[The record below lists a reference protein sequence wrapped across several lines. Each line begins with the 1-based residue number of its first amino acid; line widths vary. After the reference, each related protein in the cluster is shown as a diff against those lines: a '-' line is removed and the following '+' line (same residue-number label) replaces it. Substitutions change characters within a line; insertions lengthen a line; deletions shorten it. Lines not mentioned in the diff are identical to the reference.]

1 LVDTRRML
9 EEFLDV
15 IDPVI
20 GEGLVTME
28 EMHVHFYRH
37 TGKAGAGA

>member
-1 LVDTRRML
+1 
-9 EEFLDV
+9 V

-28 EMHVHFYRH
+28 KMHVHLYRH
-37 TGKAGAGA
+37 KG